1 MDRRLLEAAWI
12 GEVEYLFKLLEEDRF
27 ILHTVALAGGETP
40 LHVAC
45 LAGHLDFVKEVL
57 KLKKEFAT
65 ELNQDGF
72 APLHIAASNGHV
84 EIVKEILKT
93 DGNLCRLEG
102 RGRMIPLHYAVIK
115 GRVDVIKEL
124 LSACVDSIEN
134 LTARGETT
142 LHLAVNNHQF
152 QAFKVLVEYLKEF
165 QKEDLLNGKDGQGN
179 TILHLAVSRKQYE
192 VIDLVLNEHN
202 VTRGTMEVNS
212 LNKMALS
219 PLDVLLQFQSEAG
232 DREIEDLLRQA
243 GAMRAKDLPSL
254 SVQVPD
260 AQDLVDTNGNAL
272 DEQLGTNRPQSSAE
286 QLLDY
291 FKYDNVK
298 DSPSKV
304 RNTLLVIVILIATAT
319 YQAVLSPP
327 GGLWQDDST
336 PSSSSNNI
344 TNSTN
349 TTVTITR
356 PHSAGRAIMG
366 TQNSV
371 AYGLFIFFNSVGFFT
386 ALHMIYFLTPGF
398 PMRLELQVLLFA
410 LAVTYDTSMAAII
423 QNNILSLLFTG
434 ISIVLPLTIPITTA
448 ILRNYLRRPR
458 DTLASTNQIG
468 A

>member
-1 MDRRLLEAAWI
+1 M
-12 GEVEYLFKLLEEDRF
+12 
-27 ILHTVALAGGETP
+27 
-40 LHVAC
+40 AC

-57 KLKKEFAT
+57 KLKKKFAT

-93 DGNLCRLEG
+93 DGNLCQLEG
-102 RGRMIPLHYAVIK
+102 RERMIPLHYAVIK

-142 LHLAVNNHQF
+142 LHLAVKNHQF

-165 QKEDLLNGKDGQGN
+165 KKEDLLNGKDGQGN

-192 VIDLVLNEHN
+192 AIDLVLNEHN
-202 VTRGTMEVNS
+202 VTKGTMEVNS

-260 AQDLVDTNGNAL
+260 TQDLVDTNGNAL
-272 DEQLGTNRPQSSAE
+272 DEQLGANRPQSSAE
-286 QLLDY
+286 LLLEY
-291 FKYDNVK
+291 FKYNNIK

-336 PSSSSNNI
+336 PSSSSSNI

-356 PHSAGRAIMG
+356 PHTAGRAIMG

-371 AYGLFIFFNSVGFFT
+371 AYGLFIFFNSIGFFT

-398 PMRLELQVLLFA
+398 PMRLELHVLLFA
-410 LAVTYDTSMAAII
+410 LAVTYDTSMTAII
-423 QNNILSLLFTG
+423 QNNILSHLFTG
-434 ISIVLPLTIPITTA
+434 ISIALPLTIPITTA
-448 ILRNYLRRPR
+448 ILRNYLGRPK